1 MIILLALFV
10 MVLLLYLF
18 YMKGSQNTL
27 RKKALI
33 QGRYVFYVPK
43 QGMYALYIKKDWLE
57 ILTKSAYAWQIY
69 DTDGMLI
76 KKQDLKFP
84 IIKSKLISTSVLDG
98 YFKLEAGEY
107 YLDIPHIDNP
117 KQKDWQCLIKPL
129 F

>member
-1 MIILLALFV
+1 
-10 MVLLLYLF
+10 
-18 YMKGSQNTL
+18 
-27 RKKALI
+27 
-33 QGRYVFYVPK
+33 
-43 QGMYALYIKKDWLE
+43 MYALYIKKGWLE
-57 ILTKSAYAWQIY
+57 ILPKSAYAWQIY

-84 IIKSKLISTSVLDG
+84 IIKSKLINTSFLDG